1 MKLIDVAIFA
11 IPADASVLESILAT
25 ENIPFSLNFQNSIV
39 TLVGSG
45 AVLSINEEDR
55 DRVVKIIKEAGF
67 GKYLI

>member
-1 MKLIDVAIFA
+1 MKLIDIAIFA
-11 IPADASVLESILAT
+11 IPVDAGVLESILAA

-55 DRVVKIIKEAGF
+55 DKVVKIIKDAGF

>member
-1 MKLIDVAIFA
+1 MKLIDIAIFA
-11 IPADASVLESILAT
+11 IPADASVLESILSA

-55 DRVVKIIKEAGF
+55 DRVVKIIKNAGF
-67 GKYLI
+67 DKYLI

>member
-1 MKLIDVAIFA
+1 MKLVDIAIFA
-11 IPADASVLESILAT
+11 IPADAGVLESILAA
-25 ENIPFSLNFQNSIV
+25 ENIQFSLNFQNSIV

-55 DRVVKIIKEAGF
+55 DKVVKIIKDAGF